1 MMTRLKTLARKLTRP
16 AFWGYGLFWTWNLIF
31 LAFMLLGFAPVM
43 LPEMLGAVQRGDF
56 PAAFLAYALIL
67 TLIPVLAVV
76 LGLTVLRRAPG
87 RLFALG
93 YGVEAPLMLLVA
105 LRFFAVRE
113 MMPAVGLLL
122 AIAALGIGTFLWQLV
137 DREIDARGGAATV
150 LRAVGLTL
158 LVIIGLYASVWI
170 AFYVVPLIAF
180 GVRATADT
188 LLAWRQVLAD
198 GWASLLA
205 FDWRDFLNVENL
217 RWLPFMVLGPILAGF
232 TAVLFAAMPIVV
244 TLLYLRAW
252 WQGMRALAIRFGRFP
267 AVALPV
273 GVTAMVAAAMVLAD
287 RQPQQTAFALLARPP
302 ADAAAARALLAREDE
317 IRAGLL
323 NAYLAPQ
330 RYFSAV
336 GEVRHIR
343 EIYRNSPL
351 RLPEPRAAQV
361 QALYETVARPVLYVP
376 VHPPVKAD
384 TMGDSFVW
392 DNQAFQK
399 EPAEAAEHYARFF
412 DQPIAEAERPALVRA
427 ARSTWSV
434 AQAQAA
440 WEAVDDREVQLL
452 QQDLSVAE
460 HGDWAEVELYEVY
473 QNLTGQRQEVVYYF
487 NLPESAVVTGV
498 WLGESA
504 DRAARHDF
512 RVAPRGAAQA
522 LYRQEVRRNVDPAL
536 VEQIGPRQ
544 YRLRVFPIEPE
555 IRAWNP
561 DSEQMGP
568 APGPPLHLWLSY
580 RVLAADDAWPLPQLA
595 EKRNVFWDES
605 TERTVGGQ
613 AVPGATEDWLPESVP
628 ASVPVQQTAHRVD
641 FPNGETVIVRPIEPG
656 SDDSPRPL
664 DDLRLAIV
672 LDRSRSMEGHAD
684 EVAAALAELQAQAQS
699 PGTSEVTLTASEFR
713 GEAPSIVAIEEVNP
727 GLLLYFGGQ
736 NAAELLAQ
744 YDALRNGP
752 DPDAI
757 LVLTD
762 GSGYELAA
770 EDVELPSFGVPV
782 WLVHLGD
789 ELPIGYDDA
798 TLEAIQASGGGIAG
812 SVAEARTRLG
822 VPDGLMPNTVPTDVI
837 DGYVWETMATD
848 AVDERIALSAGLVA
862 AAAARPSDAGGMF
875 LPQLNASAA
884 AAAQI
889 DPAFAALAAR
899 RLILSAMQRA
909 RGSVDRLASL
919 DALHAIA
926 KDQAIVT
933 PYSSMIVLVNE
944 GQQKRLD
951 ALEAQAD
958 RFDRELEAVGETE
971 PPGLQVTGVPEPEEW
986 LLVAIAGAM
995 LGWYAR
1001 RQRMRR
1007 IPSV

>member
-1 MMTRLKTLARKLTRP
+1 MKTRLKTLARKLAHP
-16 AFWGYGLFWTWNLIF
+16 AIWGFGLFWTWNLIF
-31 LAFMLLGFAPVM
+31 LAFMLLGFAPVI

-76 LGLTVLRRAPG
+76 LGLTLLRRAPG

-137 DREIDARGGAATV
+137 DSAIDARGGAATA

-158 LVIIGLYASVWI
+158 LLIIGLYASVWI
-170 AFYVVPLIAF
+170 AFYVVPLVAV
-180 GVRATADT
+180 GVQATIDT

-198 GWASLLA
+198 AWASLLA

-217 RWLPFMVLGPILAGF
+217 RWLPFMVLGPLLAGF

-252 WQGMRALAIRFGRFP
+252 WQGMRALANRFGR
-267 AVALPV
+267 VAAIAIPV
-273 GVTAMVAAAMVLAD
+273 GVAAMVAVAMVLAD

-317 IRAGLL
+317 IRDGLL

-336 GEVRHIR
+336 GEVRHVR
-343 EIYRNSPL
+343 DMYRSSPL
-351 RLPEPRAAQV
+351 QLSEPRAAQV
-361 QALYETVARPVLYVP
+361 QALYEAVARPVLYVP
-376 VHPPVKAD
+376 VHPPVQSDAP
-384 TMGDSFVW
+384 GDSFVL

-399 EPAEAAEHYARFF
+399 EPAEAAEQYARFF
-412 DQPIAEAERPALVRA
+412 DRPIAEAERPALVRA

-440 WEAVDDREVQLL
+440 WQAVDDREVHLVR
-452 QQDLSVAE
+452 QDVSVAE

-498 WLGESA
+498 WLGDSA
-504 DRAARHDF
+504 DRAARHEF

-555 IRAWNP
+555 IRAWNS
-561 DSEQMGP
+561 DSGQMSP
-568 APGPPLHLWLSY
+568 SPGPPLHLWFSY
-580 RVLAADDAWPLPQLA
+580 RVLASDDAWPLPQLA

-613 AVPGATEDWLPESVP
+613 AVPGATEAWLPESVP
-628 ASVPVQQTAHRVD
+628 ATAPVQPVAHRVD
-641 FPNGETVIVRPIEPG
+641 FPNGETVIVRPVGKDPSE
-656 SDDSPRPL
+656 SPWPL
-664 DDLRLAIV
+664 TDLVLDVV
-672 LDRSRSMEGHAD
+672 LDRSRSMQAHAA
-684 EVAAALAELQAQAQS
+684 EVRDALAELRAQS
-699 PGTSEVTLTASEFR
+699 PSEGRVHVYLTASEFR
-713 GEAPSIVAIEEVNP
+713 GEAPSHLALEDVDPESI
-727 GLLLYFGGQ
+727 LYFGGQ

-744 YDALRNGP
+744 YAAMAPGSRP
-752 DPDAI
+752 VV

-770 EDVELPSFGVPV
+770 EGIDVPSFDSPV

-789 ELPIGYDDA
+789 DLPIGYDDA

-822 VPDGLMPNTVPTDVI
+822 VPGGLMSNTVPTDVI
-837 DGYVWETMATD
+837 DGYVWETMPTD
-848 AVDERIALSAGLVA
+848 EVDERIALSAEMSEAQA
-862 AAAARPSDAGGMF
+862 AGEAIAGAQF
-875 LPQLNASAA
+875 LPQLHASAGA
-884 AAAQI
+884 ATQV

-919 DALHAIA
+919 DGLHAIA

-944 GQQKRLD
+944 GQQRRLD
-951 ALEAQAD
+951 ALEAGAD
-958 RFDRELEAVGETE
+958 RFDRELEAVGETQ
-971 PPGLQVTGVPEPEEW
+971 PNGLQVTGVPEPEEW
-986 LLVAIAGAM
+986 LLLAIAGAM
-995 LGWYAR
+995 LGWYAW